1 MDKNKAGIL
10 DFPFFYLNYSK
21 GVFIRTLPP
30 GAEDLGGG
38 VFRNEGSLYSLPEGS
53 AAACLSKKEIGGKT
67 LLALARR
74 SPHPLVA
81 KGPLMAPPGK
91 RLMGL
96 DLEIPGAGRKASA
109 GGESALAIRVRRE
122 IVPRKDW
129 LPLEGLSRYYLYHD
143 EIYEII
149 DDETLDTL
157 AAEYGSGGKLIL
169 RGEEIPRFA
178 DEKIRLI
185 ACFGDRALKQKLSE
199 DKLFIRAEELSLA
212 LSVRAEPGKGGRTI
226 RGVPALAWGRDG
238 DYRHYDAAEV
248 SAACDRDYVL
258 LDEKWARRKDL
269 EKTGL
274 NPLGRYAGGEAI
286 EDISIPVPL
295 LFRRGEAP
303 PYFSRLEYQG
313 PPWLDRAEKAAIFC
327 AHLDFLRF
335 WGISGG
341 VIHSGRGRAETAALA
356 ARWLADTETAGKYVS
371 AETCIGKTI
380 ILMERN
386 FWELYFSISAAG
398 LPPPLEGED
407 LLSSRNKGICTGFY
421 ESLPPPSNSLVSG
434 CDTLILFEP
443 ERSAGEGS
451 PPEHG
456 AGNYMER
463 LGGIDSKIVL
473 GISSEEPGEETLRR
487 LFGIKGERAG
497 LGAWI
502 YRNTGAALP
511 LPRFYQT
518 PAKEILKPP
527 FGARFTVDAK
537 FRGIPAPELAEE
549 GVFFYAEGTG
559 DYDPEASVK
568 TKSSF
573 RELSQEE
580 KNNFFR
586 WRHLFRK
593 GIQKPA
599 GRAFILIYARE
610 LCLAMG
616 NMEIPEAFTELSR
629 LQEYCVWLENFSGE
643 KQDVQETAGR
653 QSVSC
658 RLAQRLFDFG
668 VMYGITSRTLPLV
681 LSRAAGIEDYLI
693 QDLLIHKKYIEENNS
708 IAFDDINLF
717 IGDLLQGNSFYVFYG
732 KELEKAIEKVMNRID
747 RRLRD
752 LCKKRLFEFFFP
764 VRTYRESRR
773 AFAGMEAAGYSSYT
787 AEWARFL
794 AFKPLLKFISSIFRY
809 VEYRLKIKTG
819 FEKPRQTP
827 PLEEYWR
834 LIADAALNDAALP
847 VQTGPGSVKLRHESI
862 ERLRSESDEVKQL
875 LLIEDNSAAGRTAK
889 PNHAPPP
896 PGLKKTEKNKSGM
909 NAFIG
914 GLNETERKA
923 LLRIAAAEDP
933 SSLKT
938 ELEQTAAAGLSM
950 PELLIDSI
958 NEKFMDAFGDL
969 LIENRK
975 EGPCIAEEYREI
987 LPQGGE
993 S

>member
-1 MDKNKAGIL
+1 MKMRTL
-10 DFPFFYLNYSK
+10 DFPFFYLNYSN
-21 GVFIRTLPP
+21 GVFIRSLAP

-38 VFRNEGSLYSLPEGS
+38 MFRNKGSVYSLPEGS
-53 AAACLSKKEIGGKT
+53 AADCLSGKEIGGKT

-96 DLEIPGAGRKASA
+96 DLEIPAAGRRSSA
-109 GGESALAIRVRRE
+109 GGESTLAIRVQRE
-122 IVPRKDW
+122 VVPRKDW
-129 LPLEGLSRYYLYHD
+129 LPLEDLPRYYLYHD

-149 DDETLDTL
+149 DDETLDAL

-178 DEKIRLI
+178 DEKMRLI
-185 ACFGDRALKQKLSE
+185 ISFADRALKQKLSE
-199 DKLFIRAEELSLA
+199 DRLFIRAEELSLV
-212 LSVRAEPGKGGRTI
+212 LSVRAEPGKGCRTI
-226 RGVPALAWGRDG
+226 RGIPALAWGRDT
-238 DYRHYDAAEV
+238 DCRHYDAAEV
-248 SAACDRDYVL
+248 SAACERDYVL

-274 NPLGRYAGGEAI
+274 NPLGRYAGGETI
-286 EDISIPVPL
+286 EGIGIPVPL

-341 VIHSGRGRAETAALA
+341 VIHSGRGRAETAALLLG
-356 ARWLADTETAGKYVS
+356 WLRNTESAGKHVS
-371 AETCIGKTI
+371 AERGAGKTI
-380 ILMERN
+380 VLMERN
-386 FWELYFSISAAG
+386 FWELYFSVSAAG

-421 ESLPPPSNSLVSG
+421 ESLPPSSNSLVSI
-434 CDTLILFEP
+434 CDMLILLEP
-443 ERSAGEGS
+443 VD
-451 PPEHG
+451 
-456 AGNYMER
+456 YMER
-463 LGGIDSKIVL
+463 LGGIEAGIVL

-487 LFGIKGERAG
+487 FFGLKGERAE
-497 LGAWI
+497 LGRWI

-511 LPRFYQT
+511 LPRFYRM
-518 PAKEILKPP
+518 PPREILRPP
-527 FGARFTVDAK
+527 FGGRFTADAK
-537 FRGIPAPELAEE
+537 FRSIPAPELAEE
-549 GVFFYAEGTG
+549 SAFFYAKGTG
-559 DYDPEASVK
+559 DYDPEAALK
-568 TKSSF
+568 TKFSF
-573 RELSQEE
+573 GELSQEE

-599 GRAFILIYARE
+599 GRAFIRIYARE

-616 NMEIPEAFTELSR
+616 NTEPLEAFAGLSR
-629 LQEYCVWLENFSGE
+629 LQEYCVWLESFSGE
-643 KQDVQETAGR
+643 KEDLQETEEER
-653 QSVSC
+653 VS
-658 RLAQRLFDFG
+658 LQLLQRLFDFA

-681 LSRAAGIEDYLI
+681 LSRAAGSRDYLI

-708 IAFDDINLF
+708 IAFEDIHPF

-732 KELEKAIEKVMNRID
+732 KELEKALEKVINLID

-764 VRTYRESRR
+764 VQTYRESRR

-787 AEWARFL
+787 AEWAHFL
-794 AFKPLLKFISSIFRY
+794 GSKPLLKFTSSVFRY

-819 FEKPRQTP
+819 FEKPRQAP

-834 LIADAALNDAALP
+834 LIADAALNNAAFP
-847 VQTGPGSVKLRHESI
+847 VHIWPGSVKLRHESI

-875 LLIEDNSAAGRTAK
+875 LLIEENSAGGGKTEGG
-889 PNHAPPP
+889 HETPP
-896 PGLKKTEKNKSGM
+896 PGLKKTEKKQSGID
-909 NAFIG
+909 AFIG

-923 LLRIAAAEDP
+923 LFCIASAEDP

-938 ELEQTAAAGLSM
+938 ELGETAAAGFSM

-969 LIENRK
+969 LIENGK
-975 EGPCIAEEYREI
+975 EGPCIAEEYRGK
-987 LPQGGE
+987 LPSQAKE
-993 S
+993 P